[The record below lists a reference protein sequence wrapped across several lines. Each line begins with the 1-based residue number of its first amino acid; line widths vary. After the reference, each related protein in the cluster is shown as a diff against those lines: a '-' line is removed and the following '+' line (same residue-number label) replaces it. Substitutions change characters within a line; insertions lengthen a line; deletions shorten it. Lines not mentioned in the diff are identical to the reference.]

1 MKISVITV
9 TYNAEEVLLRTLK
22 SVERQSFKNIE
33 HLIIDGA
40 SKDGTLAIAE
50 EYKQRVSYDVTILSE
65 PDKGIYDAMN
75 KGLHLAQ
82 GDYLVFLNAGD
93 CLHAADTLSVV
104 GAQNISRT
112 PAPSHPRIT
121 SLPAVI
127 YGDTDIVD
135 DEGRFLGHRHLSAP
149 EKLSWK
155 SFRRGML
162 VCHQS
167 FYVRRDI
174 AATIPYNL
182 NYRFSADVDWCIRV
196 MKEAESRGLAMV
208 NTHAVLTDY
217 LKEGQTTKNHRASL
231 KERFIVMKHHYGLFT
246 TIIMHLWFL
255 LRNLK

>member
-1 MKISVITV
+1 
-9 TYNAEEVLLRTLK
+9 
-22 SVERQSFKNIE
+22 
-33 HLIIDGA
+33 
-40 SKDGTLAIAE
+40 
-50 EYKQRVSYDVTILSE
+50 
-65 PDKGIYDAMN
+65 
-75 KGLHLAQ
+75 
-82 GDYLVFLNAGD
+82 VFLNAGD
-93 CLHAADTLSVV
+93 CLHAADTLELIEEREKSSCIAEV
-104 GAQNISRT
+104 G
-112 PAPSHPRIT
+112 
-121 SLPAVI
+121 VI
-127 YGDTDIVD
+127 YGDTDVVD
-135 DEGRFLGHRHLSAP
+135 DEGRFLSHRHLSAP
-149 EKLSWK
+149 ERLSWK

-196 MKEAESRGLAMV
+196 MKEAESRGFAMV

>member
-50 EYKQRVSYDVTILSE
+50 EYKQRVSYDVTIISE
-65 PDKGIYDAMN
+65 SDKGIYDAMN
-75 KGLHLAQ
+75 KGLRLAQ

-93 CLHAADTLSVV
+93 CLHAADTLELIEER
-104 GAQNISRT
+104 GER
-112 PAPSHPRIT
+112 REE
-121 SLPAVI
+121 PAVI

>member
-75 KGLHLAQ
+75 KGLCFAQ

-93 CLHAADTLSVV
+93 CLHAADTLELIEER
-104 GAQNISRT
+104 GER
-112 PAPSHPRIT
+112 REE
-121 SLPAVI
+121 PAVI

-217 LKEGQTTKNHRASL
+217 LKEGQTTKNHRSSL

>member
-75 KGLHLAQ
+75 KGLRLAQ

-93 CLHAADTLSVV
+93 CLHAADTLELIEER
-104 GAQNISRT
+104 GER
-112 PAPSHPRIT
+112 REE
-121 SLPAVI
+121 PAVI

-196 MKEAESRGLAMV
+196 MKVAESRGLAMM

-255 LRNLK
+255 FRNLK

>member
-75 KGLHLAQ
+75 KGLRLAQ

-93 CLHAADTLSVV
+93 CLHAADTLELIEER
-104 GAQNISRT
+104 GER
-112 PAPSHPRIT
+112 REE
-121 SLPAVI
+121 PAVI

-217 LKEGQTTKNHRASL
+217 LKEGQTTKNHRSSL

>member
-50 EYKQRVSYDVTILSE
+50 EYKQRVSYDVTIFSE

-93 CLHAADTLSVV
+93 CLHAADTLELIEERGKSSCIAEV
-104 GAQNISRT
+104 G
-112 PAPSHPRIT
+112 
-121 SLPAVI
+121 VI
-127 YGDTDIVD
+127 YGDTDVVD
-135 DEGRFLGHRHLSAP
+135 DEGRFLSHRHLSAP
-149 EKLSWK
+149 ERLSWK

-196 MKEAESRGLAMV
+196 MKEAESRGFAMV